1 MTGLLESRRDLEAIL
16 RQVGDGITVQD
27 AAGALV
33 YANDAAARLIGF
45 TSAAELLATE
55 VPDVLRRF
63 EMFDEEGNPFPL
75 DRLPG
80 RLALKGIENTEVIRY
95 RHRDSGVERWS
106 IVRATPVFDEGGSI
120 RFAVNAFQDVT
131 GRMLAERELAFIAEA
146 GQRLSATLDYEET
159 LGTLGSLVV
168 PRLATWSGFYLIED
182 GEVRRMFGKHVDDA
196 KRRLVEEAAREHP
209 FDFSNREQPI
219 ARALHDGTSSLFE
232 HVTDE
237 ALRSASND
245 EAHFRALKELGFTTA
260 MVVPLETSGRV
271 IGAMTLVRIEGPAYT
286 AADLRVA
293 EELGRRAAVA
303 IENARN
309 FERAQDRA
317 RASQALEFV
326 GDGVVLVDA
335 AGVIR
340 LWNPAASSATG
351 LTAESVVGRPIAD
364 VLPVWPAITPGGR
377 PETHPVDVG
386 GRELWL
392 SISAASFAGGIVYA
406 FRDMTEERLLER
418 MKNDFISTVSHELR
432 TPLAAIYGAAMTM
445 GRTDPGIRER
455 QGELLGVI
463 AAETERLART
473 IDDVLWA
480 SRLEAGALHVSIESC
495 EPAELVEGVVSA
507 ARAHL
512 PPNLELEV
520 GLAEPLPRVAAD
532 PDRVRQVLA
541 NLLDNAVK
549 YSPDGGKIRLT
560 AEPNGRWV
568 RFAVHDEGLGIPPAE
583 RDRVFEKFYRLD
595 PDLTRGVGGTGL
607 GLYICR
613 ELAEHMDGRVTVAPN
628 GSKGST
634 FAVELP
640 IAAS

>member
-1 MTGLLESRRDLEAIL
+1 
-16 RQVGDGITVQD
+16 
-27 AAGALV
+27 
-33 YANDAAARLIGF
+33 
-45 TSAAELLATE
+45 
-55 VPDVLRRF
+55 
-63 EMFDEEGNPFPL
+63 
-75 DRLPG
+75 
-80 RLALKGIENTEVIRY
+80 
-95 RHRDSGVERWS
+95 
-106 IVRATPVFDEGGSI
+106 
-120 RFAVNAFQDVT
+120 
-131 GRMLAERELAFIAEA
+131 
-146 GQRLSATLDYEET
+146 
-159 LGTLGSLVV
+159 
-168 PRLATWSGFYLIED
+168 
-182 GEVRRMFGKHVDDA
+182 
-196 KRRLVEEAAREHP
+196 
-209 FDFSNREQPI
+209 
-219 ARALHDGTSSLFE
+219 
-232 HVTDE
+232 VTDE

-271 IGAMTLVRIEGPAYT
+271 IGAMTLVRTDGPAYT
-286 AADLRVA
+286 PADLRVA

-326 GDGVVLVDA
+326 GDGVLLVDA

-340 LWNPAASSATG
+340 LWNPAAASVTG
-351 LTAESVVGRPIAD
+351 LPTESVIGRPIAD
-364 VLPVWPAITPGGR
+364 VLPVWPSIAPGGR

-392 SISAASFAGGIVYA
+392 SISAASFAGGTVYA

-418 MKNDFISTVSHELR
+418 MRNDFISTVSHELR
-432 TPLAAIYGAAMTM
+432 TPLAAIYGAAMTVR
-445 GRTDPGIRER
+445 RTDPGIRER
-455 QGELLGVI
+455 QGELLDVI

-473 IDDVLWA
+473 IDEVLWA

-495 EPAELVEGVVSA
+495 EPAELVEGVVAA

-520 GLAEPLPRVAAD
+520 GLADSLPRVAAD
-532 PDRVRQVLA
+532 RDRARQVLA

-549 YSPDGGKIRLT
+549 YSPDGGTIRLT

-568 RFAVHDEGLGIPPAE
+568 RFGVHDEGLGIPASE

-613 ELAEHMDGRVTVAPN
+613 ELAEHMDGRVTFEPN

-640 IAAS
+640 IAKPA